1 MHVIRK
7 LALCVASLMLTSS
20 VLSIGGAGATSI
32 HIVATGHATGHYAVA
47 NASGQILK
55 PSNIYVAVSSKPES
69 SGLVQWT
76 VGCEKNNAVIPSKSY
91 KKTVKFPAIVK
102 VKFPKSSSTCSV
114 AANVQLD
121 GSGKVTISLE
131 SSG

>member
-1 MHVIRK
+1 MHVIKK
-7 LALCVASLMLTSS
+7 LAVCVASLLLTSS
-20 VLSIGGAGATSI
+20 ALWIGGAGASSI
-32 HIVATGHATGHYAVA
+32 HIVSTGHATGQYAVA

-55 PSNIYVAVSSKPES
+55 PSNVYVAVSSKPEL

-121 GSGKVTISLE
+121 GSGKVTVSLE

>member
-20 VLSIGGAGATSI
+20 ALSIGAGASSI
-32 HIVATGHATGHYAVA
+32 DIVATGHATGQYAVA

>member
-1 MHVIRK
+1 
-7 LALCVASLMLTSS
+7 
-20 VLSIGGAGATSI
+20 
-32 HIVATGHATGHYAVA
+32 
-47 NASGQILK
+47 
-55 PSNIYVAVSSKPES
+55 
-69 SGLVQWT
+69 VQWT

-102 VKFPKSSSTCSV
+102 VKFTKSSSTCTV